1 MQVCLLYTSDAEKHI
16 QHCDGESFTGDSVAA
31 RAVTLMLFNI
41 GHMFIVVEEY
51 PWHGRYCYG
60 GIFERQHF
68 FTTGM
73 VRIYDSTGDADEA

>member
-1 MQVCLLYTSDAEKHI
+1 
-16 QHCDGESFTGDSVAA
+16 
-31 RAVTLMLFNI
+31 MLFNI